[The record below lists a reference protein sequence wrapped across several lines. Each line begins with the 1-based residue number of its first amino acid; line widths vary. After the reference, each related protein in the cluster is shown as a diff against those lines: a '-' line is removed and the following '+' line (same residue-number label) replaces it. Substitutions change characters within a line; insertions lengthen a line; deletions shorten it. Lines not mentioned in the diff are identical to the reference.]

1 VPYATARVRI
11 GLATS
16 AVILLIVAGACG
28 SDDSPSTSSSGSE
41 PAIVDVATLGK
52 SQTEKWS
59 LLADRWADS
68 ALDEANTAGE
78 LLNDPRDRRRL
89 LAGRAPVVRER
100 VLGALDAL
108 GPRCAALESEVPP
121 APAEL
126 EKAAASLKQAC
137 SRFDRARADLIDAM
151 DADDRE
157 IFDQGLT
164 RLARGVNAIADAKQR
179 IAPLLG

>member
-1 VPYATARVRI
+1 
-11 GLATS
+11 
-16 AVILLIVAGACG
+16 VILLVVASACG
-28 SDDSPSTSSSGSE
+28 SSELPSTSPSGAE

-52 SQTEKWS
+52 SETEKWS

-78 LLNDPRDRRRL
+78 LLNNPRDRRRL
-89 LAGRAPVVRER
+89 LAGRAPVIRER
-100 VLGALDAL
+100 VLAALDAL

-126 EKAAASLKQAC
+126 EPAAASLNQAC
-137 SRFDRARADLIDAM
+137 SRFARARTDLIDAI

-157 IFDQGLT
+157 IFDLGLA